1 MRTGKGGY
9 DLHQTLLV
17 VSGVV
22 LGAVFSADCMSQS
35 LWKESQSLRAYD
47 GPARPREELA
57 LVRWGTLSALTVES
71 VDGKAASEWARA
83 AGQKEIM
90 ADTMKNRIW
99 HSPHR
104 LHWPY
109 GCLLLRGEHVLVVIP
124 RSGGGESTLRFVA
137 ERGEEYKLT
146 YEELERKDTGFFVE
160 KTVRPVIV
168 RLSTKQVV
176 SAPVEVRIEVRISGP
191 D

>member
-1 MRTGKGGY
+1 MRWGKGSC
-9 DLHQTLLV
+9 DLHQIVLV
-17 VSGVV
+17 ISGVV

-47 GPARPREELA
+47 GPARPREEVA
-57 LVRWGTLSALTVES
+57 LVRWGTLSPLTVES
-71 VDGKAASEWARA
+71 IDGKAVSEFARA

-90 ADTMKNRIW
+90 PDTMKNRMW

-109 GCLLLRGEHVLVVIP
+109 GCLLLPGEHVLVVIP
-124 RSGGGESTLRFVA
+124 RSGAGESTLRFVA
-137 ERGEEYKLT
+137 ERGEEYMLT
-146 YEELERKDTGFFVE
+146 YKELERKDTGFFVE

-176 SAPVEVRIEVRISGP
+176 SAPVEVRVSGP